1 MKEIS
6 AVERSKKTYIITSND
21 FIKGEWLELLRPIQ
35 EEGYSFEV
43 SYINDYLVIKKFLF
57 KNKEGKKE

>member
-6 AVERSKKTYIITSND
+6 AVERSKKTYVISDED
-21 FIKGEWLELLRPIQ
+21 FMKGEWLKLLNNIK

-43 SYINDYLVIKKFLF
+43 SYINNYLVIKKFLF
-57 KNKEGKKE
+57 TDKKEK